1 MLVQT
6 VIDRSHSVFTE
17 ELEKCTD
24 SDSKSYWAEV
34 FYWEYLKCVNYQV
47 LGIEAFS
54 GDEERCL
61 MVANMMVEKHLADV
75 EPQL

>member
-6 VIDRSHSVFTE
+6 VVDGSHSVFTE

-24 SDSKSYWAEV
+24 SDSKSYW
-34 FYWEYLKCVNYQV
+34 EYLKCVNYHPSG

-54 GDEERCL
+54 GDEEKCL
-61 MVANMMVEKHLADV
+61 NVANMMVEKRLADV